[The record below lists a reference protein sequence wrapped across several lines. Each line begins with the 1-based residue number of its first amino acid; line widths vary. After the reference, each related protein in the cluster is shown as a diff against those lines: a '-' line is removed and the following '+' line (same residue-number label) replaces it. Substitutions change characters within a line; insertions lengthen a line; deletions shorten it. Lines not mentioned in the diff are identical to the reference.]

1 MILAALSLAMIG
13 KVLTFLIVLSI
24 LVVLHELGHFIIARR
39 AGVHVDEFAVGMGPM
54 IAGRRDPKTGTM
66 WSLRMLPI
74 GGYCAMRGEDGK
86 SSEAEQQ
93 REFRSQQDASVPV
106 VPSIAATDNFQ
117 AKTPWQRLGIV
128 VAGPIA
134 NFILAY
140 VIVLFAALTFGVS
153 SDTANQP
160 VVGQVVPASPAN
172 LAGLQPG
179 DRIVRV
185 GGVAITSGGQL
196 VSIIHHSLNRSL
208 DVIFQRNGALIERSI
223 TPKACPV
230 QVNIPGAGCIGF
242 APVPQFV
249 HVGIPQAF
257 AAANAQY
264 VLIAQN
270 TVGSITMLITH
281 FTKYAPQVSGVVGMG
296 QAAATI
302 QDFGWGPY
310 LGLAATISFALGLF
324 NLLPLPALDG
334 GRAVFIIAELLR
346 GKPVDPEKEA
356 YVHIAGFALL
366 MGLMVVIAAHDIARI
381 ASGHGIF

>member
-1 MILAALSLAMIG
+1 MILALVSLAMIG
-13 KVLTFLIVLSI
+13 KVVTFLIVLSV
-24 LVVLHELGHFIIARR
+24 LVVLHELGHFIVARR

-54 IAGRRDPKTGTM
+54 IYGHRDAKTGTL
-66 WSLRMLPI
+66 WSIRALPI

-93 REFRSQQDASVPV
+93 REFRSTVDTPQ
-106 VPSIAATDNFQ
+106 AATDNFQ
-117 AKTPWQRLGIV
+117 AKTPWQRLAIV

-140 VIVLFAALTFGVS
+140 VIVLVSALTFGVQS
-153 SDTANQP
+153 LSTQP
-160 VVGQVVPASPAN
+160 VVGQIVQSSPAD
-172 LAGLQPG
+172 LAGLRPG
-179 DRIVRV
+179 DRIVRI
-185 GGVAITSGGQL
+185 GSVAITSGAQL
-196 VSIIHHSLNRSL
+196 VTMIHGSLNKPL
-208 DVIFQRNGALIERSI
+208 DVIFERNGSLTERKI
-223 TPKACPV
+223 TPQACPPS
-230 QVNIPGAGCIGF
+230 QPAGTGCIGF
-242 APVPQFV
+242 APVPQYV
-249 HVGIPQAF
+249 RVGMADAF
-257 AAANAQY
+257 SAANAQY
-264 VLIAQN
+264 AMIAQN

-334 GRAVFIIAELLR
+334 GRGVFIIAELLR

-381 ASGHGIF
+381 ASGQGVF